1 MGVTKFNR
9 VLALFA
15 AALLAGCETL
25 GLDSSADVDP
35 LLKQDE
41 PTFLVSKSGIQACL
55 VGAGIGAL
63 GGLLLGRDATTVAVA
78 AAAGCGVGAG
88 ADYLLDKRRA
98 EFANNEQRMNS
109 YIDDI
114 NKDRNALEKYMVNV
128 RQVVEKNRR
137 QLAQIEQDIK
147 TKSGDEKARAQ
158 ELATMR
164 ANQAFLN
171 KKLEDLD
178 QRIAEYQNIAEA
190 ESTSGVT
197 VAQMLQ
203 NLTQLERE
211 RDDLRGLVEST
222 YTAVPAIQQA
232 KALTY
237 LAHA

>member
-1 MGVTKFNR
+1 MGVTKLNR

-114 NKDRNALEKYMVNV
+114 NNDRNALEKYMVNV

-164 ANQAFLN
+164 ANKAFLN
-171 KKLEDLD
+171 KKLEELD
-178 QRIAEYQNIAEA
+178 KRIAEYQNIAEA
-190 ESTSGVT
+190 ESTTGVT
-197 VAQMLQ
+197 VARMLQ

-211 RDDLRGLVEST
+211 RDSLRAYVEST
-222 YTAVPAIQQA
+222 YSASPAIQQA
-232 KALTY
+232 KAFTH
-237 LAHA
+237 LAQA

>member
-1 MGVTKFNR
+1 MGVTKLNR

-211 RDDLRGLVEST
+211 RDDLRRLVEST